1 MYLLKPHHLSQ
12 IGEKVN
18 NLQNKRV
25 YLKFDKPM
33 ANIKGI
39 KFFFLKNKK
48 NKKNYFYFF
57 FILIIKKKKEVLIIF
72 YHLNFLRLSMES
84 MRINWKFIVRI

>member
-57 FILIIKKKKEVLIIF
+57 FILIKKKKKRSF
-72 YHLNFLRLSMES
+72 NYFLPS
-84 MRINWKFIVRI
+84 KFLALKYGKHEN